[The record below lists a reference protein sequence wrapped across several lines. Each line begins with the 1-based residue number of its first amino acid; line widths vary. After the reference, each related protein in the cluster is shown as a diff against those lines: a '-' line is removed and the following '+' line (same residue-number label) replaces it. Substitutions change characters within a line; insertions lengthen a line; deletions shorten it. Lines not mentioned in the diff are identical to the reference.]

1 MKSVKDVLVEN
12 LINLRKDS
20 KLTQL
25 ELAEKVGYSDKAV
38 SRWEHGEVMPD
49 IDTLEKLA
57 EVYNVPFTSL
67 FTENL
72 NAKKE
77 QAKNRRLGN
86 KLIISLLA
94 ILSVWVAMLTSF
106 ILCKSILGVSLW
118 QLFVLGAPI
127 SFLLSIIFSAIWGTR
142 KQLFTCISLFCWTLI
157 AYLHLQLIS
166 LNLWMLY
173 IVGIPIQIMI
183 FLSYKFRKHN

>member
-1 MKSVKDVLVEN
+1 MKTVKDILVEN
-12 LINLRKDS
+12 LIRLRKDS

-57 EVYNVPFTSL
+57 EVYNIPFTSL
-67 FTENL
+67 FTEKV

-77 QAKNRRLGN
+77 RLNKKPLGN

-94 ILSVWVAMLTSF
+94 VLSVWVIMFISF
-106 ILCKSILGVSLW
+106 ILFKSILGISLW

-127 SFLLSIIFSAIWGTR
+127 SFLLGIIFSAIWGKR
-142 KQLFTCISLFCWTLI
+142 KYLFICISLFSWTAL
-157 AYLHLQLIS
+157 AYIHLQLIVY
-166 LNLWMLY
+166 NLWMLY

-183 FLSYKFRKHN
+183 LLSYKFKKHN

>member
-1 MKSVKDVLVEN
+1 MKPIKETLVEN
-12 LINLRKDS
+12 LIQLRKDS

-57 EVYNVPFTSL
+57 EVYQIPFTSL
-67 FTENL
+67 FTEKL

-77 QAKNRRLGN
+77 RVNKKHLGN

-94 ILSVWVAMLTSF
+94 VLSVWVVMFLSF
-106 ILCKSILGVSLW
+106 ILCKSILGISLW

-127 SFLLSIIFSAIWGTR
+127 SFLLGIIFCAIWGNR
-142 KQLFTCISLFCWTLI
+142 KNLFICISLFAWTAL
-157 AYLHLQLIS
+157 AYIHLQLIS
-166 LNLWMLY
+166 YNLWMLY

-183 FLSYKFRKHN
+183 LLSYKFKKHI

>member
-1 MKSVKDVLVEN
+1 MKSVKETLVEN
-12 LINLRKDS
+12 LIQLRKDS

-57 EVYNVPFTSL
+57 EVYQIPFTSL
-67 FTENL
+67 FTEKL

-77 QAKNRRLGN
+77 RVNKKHLGN

-94 ILSVWVAMLTSF
+94 VLSVWVVMFLSF
-106 ILCKSILGVSLW
+106 ILCKSILG
-118 QLFVLGAPI
+118 
-127 SFLLSIIFSAIWGTR
+127 
-142 KQLFTCISLFCWTLI
+142 ISLRAFAIGSTR
-157 AYLHLQLIS
+157 S
-166 LNLWMLY
+166 N
-173 IVGIPIQIMI
+173 IPAPPP
-183 FLSYKFRKHN
+183 YA